1 MTNEALR
8 TILPVAGWGEERI
21 REVKITGGAD
31 PILPT
36 PFRIGETSAAAL
48 AAVGLAV
55 SDLWA
60 LRTGRRQEI
69 ELDTRQATASLRSG
83 HYLKMDGADVSTERN
98 TIMGVYPARNG
109 RWSYLHCNFPNHR
122 GAALSVLGVPEDREA
137 VRKAVAQWDA
147 LELEEAII
155 AAKGAGGMVRTMDE
169 WAKHPQ
175 AAAIASLPLME
186 IVKIGESAPEK
197 LPDGSRPLSGTRV
210 LDLTRVLAGPTCA
223 RTLAE
228 HGADVLKITGA
239 HLPNIGYQEYDTGHG
254 KLSAHLDL
262 REPKDLETLR
272 GLVREADVFSQGYR
286 PGTLGQRGLSPE
298 ALAKLRPGIIFVS
311 LCAFGHVGPWAS
323 RRGFDTVVQTVSGIT
338 SRQGELFPGA
348 APGPQFYPVSAIDY
362 LTGYFM
368 AFGAIVA
375 LARRAREGG
384 SWLVRISLA
393 QTGRWL
399 VDRGEVPQ
407 AQLNGVPKEFT
418 ADELARWSTETETPR
433 GRLGHLTPIVEPC
446 DPPLGRVAR
455 QPRLDC
461 GIDRGAVGD
470 AQIVGEKARVG
481 AQFRHGERID
491 KALIGLLL
499 ARRQR
504 DLAVLG
510 AEHAVGRDD
519 RVIVAGARRLLA
531 GRQVIG
537 GEKREQAQ
545 QTVVETGA

>member
-1 MTNEALR
+1 MTTAALH
-8 TILPVAGWGEERI
+8 TILPLAGWGDERA
-21 REVKITGGAD
+21 RAVDITGDTD

-60 LRTGRRQEI
+60 LRTGRGQEI
-69 ELDTRQATASLRSG
+69 AVDTRQATASLRSG
-83 HYLKMDGADVSTERN
+83 HYLQLNGAPVSTERN
-98 TIMGVYPARNG
+98 VVMGTYPAKNG

-122 GAALSVLGVPEDREA
+122 AAALSVLGVPEDREA
-137 VRKAVAQWDA
+137 VRQAVAKWDA

-155 AAKGAGGMVRTMDE
+155 AAQGAGGMVRTMDE
-169 WAKHPQ
+169 WARHPQ
-175 AAAIASLPLME
+175 AAAIAALPLME
-186 IVKIGESAPEK
+186 IVKIGDSPPEK
-197 LPDGSRPLSGTRV
+197 LPDGDRPLSGVRV

-262 REPKDLETLR
+262 REARDVATLR

-286 PGTLGQRGLSPE
+286 PGTLGDRGFSPD
-298 ALAKLRPGIIFVS
+298 ALTRVRPGIVFVS

-362 LTGYFM
+362 LTGYLM
-368 AFGAIVA
+368 AFGAMVA
-375 LARRAREGG
+375 LARRVREGG

-399 VDRGEVPQ
+399 VGRGQVPE
-407 AQLNGVPKEFT
+407 ALLRDVPKEFT
-418 ADELARWSTETETPR
+418 PAELERWAMTTDTPVGRLRHLGPVVRLSETPPR
-433 GRLGHLTPIVEPC
+433 WARPSV
-446 DPPLGRVAR
+446 PLGYHAPVWPAR
-455 QPRLDC
+455 
-461 GIDRGAVGD
+461 
-470 AQIVGEKARVG
+470 
-481 AQFRHGERID
+481 
-491 KALIGLLL
+491 
-499 ARRQR
+499 
-504 DLAVLG
+504 
-510 AEHAVGRDD
+510 
-519 RVIVAGARRLLA
+519 
-531 GRQVIG
+531 
-537 GEKREQAQ
+537 
-545 QTVVETGA
+545 

>member
-1 MTNEALR
+1 MINEALQ
-8 TILPVAGWGEERI
+8 TILPVAGWSDERARGI
-21 REVKITGGAD
+21 EITGGTD

-55 SDLWA
+55 SDLWT
-60 LRTGRRQEI
+60 LRTGRRQQI
-69 ELDTRQATASLRSG
+69 AVDTRQATASLRSG
-83 HYLKMDGADVSTERN
+83 HYLKMDGAHVSTERN
-98 TIMGVYPARNG
+98 TVMGVYPARNG

-122 GAALSVLGVPEDREA
+122 AAALSVLGVPEDREA

-186 IVKIGESAPEK
+186 IVKIGESSPEK
-197 LPDGSRPLSGTRV
+197 LPDGDRPLSGIRV

-239 HLPNIGYQEYDTGHG
+239 HLPNLGYQEYDTGHG

-262 REPKDLETLR
+262 REAKDVEILR

-286 PGTLGQRGLSPE
+286 PGTLGTRGFSPE
-298 ALAKLRPGIIFVS
+298 ALAKLRPGIVFVS

-338 SRQGELFPGA
+338 SRQGDLFPGA
-348 APGPQFYPVSAIDY
+348 TPGPQFYPVSAIDY
-362 LTGYFM
+362 LTGYLM
-368 AFGAIVA
+368 AFGALVA
-375 LARRAREGG
+375 LAHRAREGG

-399 VDRGEVPQ
+399 VGRGQVPEPELKDV
-407 AQLNGVPKEFT
+407 AKEFT
-418 ADELARWSTETETPR
+418 PEELERWSMTSETPV
-433 GRLGHLTPIVEPC
+433 GRLRHLGPVLRMSETAPRWARPSV
-446 DPPLGRVAR
+446 PLGHNGPVWPAR
-455 QPRLDC
+455 
-461 GIDRGAVGD
+461 A
-470 AQIVGEKARVG
+470 
-481 AQFRHGERID
+481 
-491 KALIGLLL
+491 
-499 ARRQR
+499 
-504 DLAVLG
+504 
-510 AEHAVGRDD
+510 
-519 RVIVAGARRLLA
+519 
-531 GRQVIG
+531 
-537 GEKREQAQ
+537 
-545 QTVVETGA
+545 T